1 MEVDMNPDLISIQKN
16 RQYILYN
23 GNQHHHLQQ
32 KKQNS
37 QVILFKNPK
46 TEHYLRVLEDSGIH
60 QSVIEHMS
68 VFFLYLTR
76 RNRRITT
83 ILQYYNA
90 IKRLMLFLK
99 PLKIKRIEKVSRD
112 NLGAFIEFLQDS
124 QLKPST
130 INSYLT
136 NLYVVFGFLIEQ
148 DVINPDLMRHKFR
161 LRMPDELPKAIDPN
175 DIRQLVTAIDTDRER
190 ALILILLRTGMRIG
204 ELLATKIKN
213 INLVERKIEIPQA
226 SKNYEGR
233 IVFLSDDA
241 CKAIRTWL
249 QKRLPDKDYIFY
261 GNNNRERLSYP
272 RARQLFIECKKKAGL
287 SHKGYTL
294 HCLRHTFASEL
305 LNAGM
310 RLECLQVLL
319 GHRNIEVTR
328 RYARLT
334 DNTRKEEY
342 FKAIE
347 IIERGDINGHYRFH
361 N

>member
-1 MEVDMNPDLISIQKN
+1 MNQDLMSIQKN
-16 RQYILYN
+16 RRYIHYN
-23 GNQHHHLQQ
+23 GNQHHLQQ
-32 KKQNS
+32 EKQNS
-37 QVILFKNPK
+37 QEISFKNPK

-60 QSVIEHMS
+60 QSVIEHMA

-99 PLKIKRIEKVSRD
+99 PLNIKRIEMVSRD
-112 NLGAFIEFLQDS
+112 NLGAFIEYLQDNH
-124 QLKPST
+124 LKPST

-148 DVINPDLMRHKFR
+148 DVISPDLMRYKFR

-175 DIRQLVTAIDTDRER
+175 DIRQLISAVDTAREQ

-204 ELLATKIKN
+204 ELLATKIKD
-213 INLVERKIEIPQA
+213 INLSERKIEIPQA

-241 CKAIRTWL
+241 CEAIKTWL
-249 QKRLPDKDYIFY
+249 QKSLPGKDYIFY
-261 GNNNRERLSYP
+261 GNNNREMLSYP
-272 RARQLFIECKKKAGL
+272 RARQLFIECTKKAGL

-334 DNTRKEEY
+334 DNTRKKEY

-347 IIERGDINGHYRFH
+347 IIERGDVNGHYRFH

>member
-1 MEVDMNPDLISIQKN
+1 MNPDLISIQKN

-23 GNQHHHLQQ
+23 GNQHYPQQ

-37 QVILFKNPK
+37 QETLFKNPK
-46 TEHYLRVLEDSGIH
+46 IEHYLRVLDDSGIH
-60 QSVIEHMS
+60 RSVIEHMS

-76 RNRRITT
+76 RNRHITT

-124 QLKPST
+124 HLKPST

-148 DVINPDLMRHKFR
+148 NVINPDLMRHKFR

-175 DIRQLVTAIDTDRER
+175 DIRQLVSAVDTARER
-190 ALILILLRTGMRIG
+190 ALVLILLRTGMRIG
-204 ELLATKIKN
+204 ELLATKIKD
-213 INLVERKIEIPQA
+213 INLAERKIEIPQA
-226 SKNYEGR
+226 SKSYEGR

-241 CKAIRTWL
+241 CEAIKIWL
-249 QKRLPDKDYIFY
+249 KKRLPGKDNIFY

-272 RARQLFIECKKKAGL
+272 RARQLFIECTKKAGL

-347 IIERGDINGHYRFH
+347 IIERGDVNGHYRFH

>member
-23 GNQHHHLQQ
+23 ENQHHFHQ
-32 KKQNS
+32 KKQS
-37 QVILFKNPK
+37 YQKASFKNPK
-46 TEHYLRVLEDSGIH
+46 IEHYLKVLDDSGIH
-60 QSVIEHMS
+60 RSVIEHMS
-68 VFFLYLTR
+68 VFFVYLTR
-76 RNRRITT
+76 RNRRIGT
-83 ILQYYNA
+83 ILMYYNA

-99 PLKIKRIEKVSRD
+99 PLNIKRIEMVRRD
-112 NLGAFIEFLQDS
+112 DLGAFIEFLQDS
-124 QLKPST
+124 HLKPST

-148 DVINPDLMRHKFR
+148 NVINPDLMRHKFR

-175 DIRQLVTAIDTDRER
+175 DIRQLISAIDTTRER

-204 ELLATKIKN
+204 ELLATKIED
-213 INLVERKIEIPQA
+213 IDLTERKIQIPQA

-233 IVFLSDDA
+233 IVFFSDDA
-241 CKAIRTWL
+241 CKALKTWL
-249 QKRLPDKDYIFY
+249 QNSLPGNDYIFY
-261 GNNNRERLSYP
+261 GCENHKKLSYP
-272 RARQLFIECKKKAGL
+272 RARQLFIKCTKKAGL

-334 DNTRKEEY
+334 DKTRKEEY

-347 IIERGDINGHYRFH
+347 KIERGDINGYYRFH

>member
-1 MEVDMNPDLISIQKN
+1 MEVGMNPDLISIQKN
-16 RQYILYN
+16 RRYILYN
-23 GNQHHHLQQ
+23 ENQHHYHQ
-32 KKQNS
+32 KKQSS
-37 QVILFKNPK
+37 QEALFKNPK
-46 TEHYLRVLEDSGIH
+46 IEHYLKVLDDSGIH
-60 QSVIEHMS
+60 RSVIEHMS

-83 ILQYYNA
+83 IAQYYNA

-99 PLKIKRIEKVSRD
+99 PLKIKRIEMVSRD
-112 NLGAFIEFLQDS
+112 NLGAFIEFLQDNH
-124 QLKPST
+124 LKPST

-148 DVINPDLMRHKFR
+148 DVINSDLMRYKFR
-161 LRMPDELPKAIDPN
+161 LRMPDALPKAIDPN
-175 DIRQLVTAIDTDRER
+175 DIRQLVSAVDTIRER

-204 ELLATKIKN
+204 ELLAIKIED
-213 INLVERKIEIPQA
+213 INLSERKIEIPQA

-233 IVFLSDDA
+233 IVFLSNDA
-241 CKAIRTWL
+241 CKALKIWL
-249 QKRLPDKDYIFY
+249 QKRLPGNDYIFY
-261 GNNNRERLSYP
+261 GRGNREKLSYAM
-272 RARQLFIECKKKAGL
+272 ARVLFIECIKKAGL

-334 DNTRKEEY
+334 DKTRKEEY

-347 IIERGDINGHYRFH
+347 KIERGDVNGYYRFH

>member
-1 MEVDMNPDLISIQKN
+1 MEVDMNPDLISIQQN
-16 RQYILYN
+16 RRYILYN
-23 GNQHHHLQQ
+23 GNQHHSH
-32 KKQNS
+32 KKNQS
-37 QVILFKNPK
+37 FPETGFKNPK
-46 TEHYLRVLEDSGIH
+46 IEHYLRVLAECGIH
-60 QSVIEHMS
+60 QSVIEHMA

-76 RNRRITT
+76 RNRRLTT
-83 ILQYYNA
+83 IVQYHNV
-90 IKRLMLFLK
+90 IKRLMLFLET
-99 PLKIKRIEKVSRD
+99 LNIKRIENISRD

-124 QLKPST
+124 QLKAST

-175 DIRQLVTAIDTDRER
+175 DIRQLVSAVDTARER

-204 ELLATKIKN
+204 ELLATKIKD
-213 INLVERKIEIPQA
+213 INLAEKKIEIPQA

-241 CKAIRTWL
+241 CEAIKIWL
-249 QKRLPDKDYIFY
+249 QKRLPGKDNIFY
-261 GNNNRERLSYP
+261 GNNNRESLSYP
-272 RARQLFIECKKKAGL
+272 RARQLFIECTKKASL

>member
-1 MEVDMNPDLISIQKN
+1 MEVDMNTDLISIQKN
-16 RQYILYN
+16 RRYILYN
-23 GNQHHHLQQ
+23 GNQHHSH
-32 KKQNS
+32 KKNKS
-37 QVILFKNPK
+37 FPETVFRNPK
-46 TEHYLRVLEDSGIH
+46 IEHYLRVLAECGIH
-60 QSVIEHMS
+60 RSVIEHMS

-83 ILQYYNA
+83 IVQYYNA

-99 PLKIKRIEKVSRD
+99 PLNIKRVEMISRD
-112 NLGAFIEFLQDS
+112 NLGAFIEYLQDS
-124 QLKPST
+124 HLKPST

-136 NLYVVFGFLIEQ
+136 NLYVVFGFLTEQ
-148 DVINPDLMRHKFR
+148 DVISSDLMRYKFR

-175 DIRQLVTAIDTDRER
+175 DIRQLISAVNTAREH

-204 ELLATKIKN
+204 ELLATKIKD
-213 INLVERKIEIPQA
+213 INLSERKIEISQA

-241 CKAIRTWL
+241 CEAIKTWL
-249 QKRLPDKDYIFY
+249 LKGLPGKDYIFY
-261 GNNNRERLSYP
+261 GNNNRERLSYS
-272 RARQLFIECKKKAGL
+272 RARQLFIECTKKADL
-287 SHKGYTL
+287 FHKGYTL

-334 DNTRKEEY
+334 DNTRKKEY
-342 FKAIE
+342 FRAIE
-347 IIERGDINGHYRFH
+347 IIERGDVNGHYRFH